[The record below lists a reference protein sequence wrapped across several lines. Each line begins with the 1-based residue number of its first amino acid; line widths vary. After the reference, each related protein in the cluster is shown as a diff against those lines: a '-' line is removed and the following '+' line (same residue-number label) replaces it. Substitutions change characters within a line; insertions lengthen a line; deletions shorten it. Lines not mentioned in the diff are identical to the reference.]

1 MTSAMEDPGNDV
13 TRVAAAVRQAIEQGL
28 FVADQRL
35 VEADLAERFSASR
48 ATVRSALLELT
59 NEGVVERNR
68 YQGARVR
75 AVTVDEAIEITEVR
89 SVMEALCA
97 AKAAE
102 RGDPAAAG
110 DLRVIMG
117 RMRAAIADGDLP
129 GYSRLNQALHGR
141 IVEASEHAT
150 AAMELERLRVQGV
163 RHQFRL
169 AAIPGRTLRSL
180 EEHQAIVDAIVARDP
195 DGAARAARSHL
206 ASIIEAL
213 RASDHG
219 GPPAEPQ
226 RTTGVTT

>member
-1 MTSAMEDPGNDV
+1 MGGDIASGMENPGNDV
-13 TRVAAAVRQAIEQGL
+13 TYVAAAVRQAIEQGL

-59 NEGVVERNR
+59 SEGVVERNR

-89 SVMEALCA
+89 SVIEALCA

-102 RGDPAAAG
+102 SCDSAAAR
-110 DLRVIMG
+110 DLRATMG
-117 RMRAAIADGDLP
+117 SMRAAVAEGDLP
-129 GYSRLNQALHGR
+129 GYSRLNRALHSR
-141 IVEASEHAT
+141 IIEMSAHAT
-150 AAMELERLRVQGV
+150 AAMELERLHVQGI

-169 AAIPGRTLRSL
+169 ATVPGRALVSL

-195 DGAARAARSHL
+195 AAAAAAVGAHL
-206 ASIIEAL
+206 TSVIAAL
-213 RASDHG
+213 RGSGRDALTIARG
-219 GPPAEPQ
+219 
-226 RTTGVTT
+226 